1 MTDDELA
8 AELAAAFADRRAP
21 REVTEA
27 AKGLLTWRTI
37 DADLAA
43 LVEDSLVDEEPVLTR
58 AAERVRSVTFETAA
72 TAVVLEIDAGARR
85 AVGQLDPA
93 TAATIELA
101 GTEPPVSVTAD
112 DLGRF
117 ILPLPPAGTPLS
129 LRLQLPDGRIV
140 VTGPLAV

>member
-8 AELAAAFADRRAP
+8 AELAAAFPDLRAP

-27 AKGLLTWRTI
+27 AKGLFTWRTI
-37 DADLAA
+37 DAELAA
-43 LVEDSLVDEEPVLTR
+43 LVEDSLVDEEPALTR
-58 AAERVRSVTFETAA
+58 AADRLRSVTFEGAD

-93 TAATIELA
+93 SAATIELT
-101 GTEPPVSVTAD
+101 GSDPRVTVTAD
-112 DLGRF
+112 GLGRF
-117 ILPLPPAGTPLS
+117 ILPLPPAGTPLA
-129 LRLQLPDGRIV
+129 LRLQLPDGRVV